1 MYFKKCINNI
11 KKLLIGELD
20 SNDKTI
26 LTDWYNSLSSQT
38 LNWDVDNLCDQDEIT
53 CDSSDPQRVIGLYP
67 LLKAFLVRP

>member
-1 MYFKKCINNI
+1 
-11 KKLLIGELD
+11 LD

-26 LTDWYNSLSSQT
+26 LTDWYNSLSSQN
-38 LNWDVDNLCDQDEIT
+38 LNWDVDNLCDQYEIT